1 MGDYSIFIKKWAD
14 PQGGIH
20 GYLHRFL
27 ESGDATFQHIAVWTL
42 LQLLESHDRR
52 LIERIAQAADVVRM
66 VRAIADRVVDSEPE
80 DELVAGAAA
89 AAEEGERE
97 VVELAKKC
105 LELMNQS
112 PPKSLMEG

>member
-1 MGDYSIFIKKWAD
+1 VGDYSIFIKKWAD

-42 LQLLESHDRR
+42 LQLLESRDRR
-52 LIERIAQAADVVRM
+52 LVERIAQAADVVRM
-66 VRAIADRVVDSEPE
+66 VRAIADRAVDSEPE
-80 DELVAGAAA
+80 EELVA

-112 PPKSLMEG
+112 PPKSLVEG

>member
-42 LQLLESHDRR
+42 LQLLDSRDRR
-52 LIERIAQAADVVRM
+52 LVERIAQAADVVRM
-66 VRAIADRVVDSEPE
+66 VRSIADRVVDSEPE
-80 DELVAGAAA
+80 EELAAAAA

-105 LELMNQS
+105 LELMNHS